1 MRSDLVMCVRYYDHK
16 TSFFCKI
23 MTKDHYS
30 FGHISNFYF
39 VTKFQNHGNEHNQG
53 LLWIK
58 DALMYGMHTNEE
70 IE

>member
-1 MRSDLVMCVRYYDHK
+1 
-16 TSFFCKI
+16 
-23 MTKDHYS
+23 MTKDHSS
-30 FGHISNFYF
+30 FGHISNYYF
-39 VTKFQNHGNEHNQG
+39 VTEFQNHGNEHNHG

>member
-1 MRSDLVMCVRYYDHK
+1 
-16 TSFFCKI
+16 